1 MDIKTQESIN
11 EVIKNS
17 KFGKEEWNKIESEDV
32 KKKFKKYFHLRPT
45 QSGFTIVSTHPNRP
59 MNGIQAVSKLNLKV
73 GIENIEKAIN
83 NENIE
88 WKKANII
95 LLRNHNKTRGF
106 HITQKRPNK
115 EYKVQANFINK
126 LLEGSK
132 EIKDIFGVKELDFIG
147 SEIILP
153 GKKEKIDIL
162 AYGETSSGSKKIFF
176 IEVKKAGKVS
186 RDLKEK
192 AFEQVQ
198 EYVDVYSKDKDF
210 ATLIANYP
218 MLDREID
225 INECECE
232 GWVVKGNTNEEKM
245 IKKDANYIEIFQ
257 ESVK

>member
-1 MDIKTQESIN
+1 MDGLAGIT
-11 EVIKNS
+11 
-17 KFGKEEWNKIESEDV
+17 KI
-32 KKKFKKYFHLRPT
+32 
-45 QSGFTIVSTHPNRP
+45 
-59 MNGIQAVSKLNLKV
+59 NLK
-73 GIENIEKAIN
+73 NAIN
-83 NENIE
+83 NIANSIDNENIKWE
-88 WKKANII
+88 KANYA
-95 LLRNHNKTRGF
+95 NKLGNKKEFPTML
-106 HITQKRPNK
+106 RPNK

-126 LLEGSK
+126 ILEGSK

-162 AYGETSSGSKKIFF
+162 AYGETSSGNKKIFF
-176 IEVKKAGKVS
+176 IEVKKAGKVA
-186 RDLKEK
+186 RDRKEK

-245 IKKDANYIEIFQ
+245 IKKDTNYIEIFQ

>member
-1 MDIKTQESIN
+1 
-11 EVIKNS
+11 
-17 KFGKEEWNKIESEDV
+17 
-32 KKKFKKYFHLRPT
+32 
-45 QSGFTIVSTHPNRP
+45 
-59 MNGIQAVSKLNLKV
+59 
-73 GIENIEKAIN
+73 
-83 NENIE
+83 
-88 WKKANII
+88 
-95 LLRNHNKTRGF
+95 
-106 HITQKRPNK
+106 
-115 EYKVQANFINK
+115 
-126 LLEGSK
+126 
-132 EIKDIFGVKELDFIG
+132 
-147 SEIILP
+147 
-153 GKKEKIDIL
+153 
-162 AYGETSSGSKKIFF
+162 
-176 IEVKKAGKVS
+176 VKKAGKVS